1 MIPAAFEY
9 HAPATLR
16 QALSI
21 LRRYPG
27 ETKVL
32 AGGQSLLPVMRM
44 RLSQPTHVVD
54 LGGIPGLTSIE
65 ERDGGLSIGS
75 MATYFTLESSPLVQK
90 HAPALAEASS
100 QLADLQ
106 VRNRG
111 TFGGSLAHADPA
123 ADLTAVAL
131 ALEAR
136 VRTVGA
142 GRAKSIPVERFFLGL
157 FTTAL
162 GDTELIREIFIPAPG
177 PRTGSAYQKFANK
190 ASHFAIVGVAALVT
204 LDDGGVCRK
213 VRIGVTG
220 AGASP
225 TRARASERYLTGK
238 EPTAA
243 NVKAAG
249 QRASNGIEFLEDIH
263 GSGEYREQL
272 TRVMAERALERA
284 ATRATA

>member
-9 HAPATLR
+9 HAPTTLR
-16 QALSI
+16 QALNI

-44 RLSQPTHVVD
+44 RLSQPSHVVD

-65 ERDGGLSIGS
+65 ERDGGLAIGP
-75 MATYFTLESSPLVQK
+75 MTTYFMLESSPLVQK
-90 HAPALAEASS
+90 HAQALAEASS
-100 QLADLQ
+100 QVADLQ

-111 TFGGSLAHADPA
+111 TLGGSIAHADPA

-131 ALEAR
+131 ALDSR
-136 VRTVGA
+136 IRTTGA
-142 GRAKSIPVERFFLGL
+142 GRAKSIPVERFFVDV

-162 GDTELIREIFIPAPG
+162 GDTELIREIFIPFPAPG
-177 PRTGSAYQKFANK
+177 TGSAYQKFANK
-190 ASHFAIVGVAALVT
+190 ASHFASVGVAALVT
-204 LDDGGVCRK
+204 LDNQGLCRK

-220 AGASP
+220 AGATP
-225 TRARASERYLTGK
+225 VRARASERYLTGK
-238 EPTAA
+238 QPTAG
-243 NVKAAG
+243 NLKAAG

-263 GSGEYREQL
+263 GSVGYRGQL

-284 ATRATA
+284 VIRAQP